1 MRRGGLLV
9 ALFAL
14 LACGPAAATG
24 SWGGDIPATRQA
36 GTRSPAAL
44 QTQSATG
51 SAADSV
57 PDDLDTRVKA
67 IASRLRCPECRAQ
80 SVAESNSR
88 ISRAMREEIRDRLL
102 AGETPEQIEAFFLES
117 YGDFILLQPRARGL
131 NLLVYAL
138 PVVAFLV
145 GLTVFA
151 LVLRRR
157 NDAYAVGGGSREGPR
172 PTAGQEARTAR
183 EDADPTAGDPLA
195 PEDREWLERAIRGER
210 PPPRG

>member
-1 MRRGGLLV
+1 MRRGGLLA

-88 ISRAMREEIRDRLL
+88 ISRAM
-102 AGETPEQIEAFFLES
+102 
-117 YGDFILLQPRARGL
+117 RGL